1 MMKQASK
8 LKKANNWRITPSIML
23 FLVTA
28 VFMLSGASV
37 AAQDLT
43 YFYNQALKF
52 DPQLASVQ
60 YEHQAS
66 REILRQ
72 AYAGLLPSVS
82 FEASHIETR
91 DDIKSS
97 DNTVW
102 ATGSTSYP
110 TDTYTLALVQP
121 VFNYATWINVS
132 RAKEELKQYDARLI
146 NAKQALITRVAKV
159 YFDTLAARDNF
170 DFARSEQTSVGRNY
184 ELARERHA
192 MGLTPI
198 QDMLDSKAR
207 FAYVSA
213 NTIEAENALNDAFQ
227 SLYEISGIET
237 ENIVGLKKDL
247 MLTGPDPVLVDEWIA
262 IAMANNAIL
271 KERQSAV
278 ETARQ
283 EMRRIRAHH
292 YPVLDLEF
300 SDNWRDTDGSMFGGG
315 SEVET
320 QEFVVKMKLPIY
332 QGGAVSSQTRQT
344 LQLVKSAEEQLR
356 QETLAVERET
366 RAAFLGVKTAL
377 SKVEAL
383 GQAVDA
389 LKLTLESKQEGYKS
403 GLNTMLDVL
412 DAERDLYLGKR
423 DYAQARYD
431 YILNIIRL
439 KQAVGTLS
447 QTDVAMVSS
456 WLN

>member
-1 MMKQASK
+1 MKSKRNCLKIIRENGLFTSLMLLTLVLFSAVAAS
-8 LKKANNWRITPSIML
+8 P
-23 FLVTA
+23 
-28 VFMLSGASV
+28 SV
-37 AAQDLT
+37 AQD
-43 YFYNQALKF
+43 FMGVYNEAVKF
-52 DPQLASVQ
+52 DPQLAGVQ

-72 AYAGLLPSVS
+72 AYAELLPSLS
-82 FEASHIETR
+82 LEAAHLETR
-91 DDIKSS
+91 EDIKSS

-102 ATGSTSYP
+102 ASGSTTYP
-110 TDTYTLALVQP
+110 TSTYTIALVQP
-121 VFNYATWINVS
+121 VFHYASWVNVS
-132 RAKEELKQYDARLI
+132 KAKEELKQYDARLVY
-146 NAKQALITRVAKV
+146 AEQALITRVAKV
-159 YFDTLAARDNF
+159 YFDSLAAMDTF
-170 DFARSEQTSVGRNY
+170 EFARAEQSAVGSNY
-184 ELARERHA
+184 ELARERHT
-192 MGLTPI
+192 MGLTPV

-213 NTIEAENALNDAFQ
+213 NTIESQNALADALQ
-227 SLYEISGIET
+227 GLYEISGIKT
-237 ENIVGLKKDL
+237 HTLAGLKKDL
-247 MLTGPDPVLVDEWIA
+247 VLTGPDPAVVEEWIE
-262 IAMANNAIL
+262 IAKQNNTIL
-271 KERQSAV
+271 KEKKAAV
-278 ETARQ
+278 ETARH
-283 EMRRIRAHH
+283 EMRRIKVGH
-292 YPVLDLEF
+292 YPVFDVEF
-300 SDNWRDTDGSMFGGG
+300 TDNWRDTDGSLFGGG

-320 QEFVVKMKLPIY
+320 QEFMAKMRFPLY

-383 GQAVDA
+383 GQAVEA

-403 GLNTMLDVL
+403 GLNTMINVL

-447 QTDVAMVSS
+447 QADVVMVSS

>member
-1 MMKQASK
+1 MKSIRKISK
-8 LKKANNWRITPSIML
+8 NIWGKGSACFMVL
-23 FLVTA
+23 FGLA
-28 VFMLSGASV
+28 VFLLTALPSS
-37 AAQDLT
+37 AQDLM
-43 YFYNQALKF
+43 YFYNEALKF
-52 DPQLASVQ
+52 DPQLSGVQ

-72 AYAGLLPSVS
+72 AYSGLLPMVS
-82 FEASHIETR
+82 LEAAHIETR

-102 ATGSTSYP
+102 ASGATSYP
-110 TDTYTLALVQP
+110 TETYTIALVQP
-121 VFNYATWINVS
+121 VFHYDSWINVS
-132 RAKEELKQYDARLI
+132 RAKAELKQYDARLI
-146 NAKQALITRVAKV
+146 NAEQTLIARVAKV
-159 YFDTLAARDNF
+159 YFDALAAKDNY
-170 DFARSEQTSVGRNY
+170 DFAQSEQSAVGRNY

-213 NTIEAENALNDAFQ
+213 NTIESKNALEDALQ
-227 SLYEISGIET
+227 SLYEISGIKT
-237 ENIVGLKKDL
+237 DGLAGLKKDL
-247 MLTGPDPVLVDEWIA
+247 VLTGPDPGIVEDWIE
-262 IAMANNAIL
+262 IAKANNALL

-278 ETARQ
+278 EAARQ
-283 EMRRIRAHH
+283 EMRRIRAQH
-292 YPVLDLEF
+292 YPVFDVEIAN
-300 SDNWRDTDGSMFGGG
+300 NWRDTQGSLFGGG
-315 SEVET
+315 SEVNT
-320 QEFVVKMKLPIY
+320 QEYTAKMKVPIY
-332 QGGAVSSQTRQT
+332 QGGAVSSQTRQA
-344 LQLVKSAEEQLR
+344 LQLLNSATEQLR

-383 GQAVDA
+383 GQAVEA

-403 GLNTMLDVL
+403 GLNTMINVL

-423 DYAQARYD
+423 DYAQTRYD

-439 KQAVGTLS
+439 KQSVGTIS
-447 QTDVAMVSS
+447 QTDVSMVSS